1 MMLMMEKTSL
11 RERLG
16 ACLVTDGRGR
26 ISGLASVEGGALGS
40 MVVAIVIVLD

>member
-16 ACLVTDGRGR
+16 AGFVTDGRGR
-26 ISGLASVEGGALGS
+26 ISGLASVGALGS